1 MFANRLFINWHYS
14 YGGHMMKTW
23 QCKKCGLTASVP
35 DDCVEPL
42 HNCKPKGLTGLGD
55 VVAKVTSAVGV
66 KPCGKC
72 KERQAKLNKLVPF
85 KRSQ

>member
-1 MFANRLFINWHYS
+1 
-14 YGGHMMKTW
+14 MMIDWTCDS
-23 QCKKCGLTASVP
+23 CKKTFKV
-35 DDCVEPL
+35 
-42 HNCKPKGLTGLGD
+42 PKGSNPRCGCKQELRGLGD

-72 KERQAKLNKLVPF
+72 KERQAKLNRLVPF

>member
-1 MFANRLFINWHYS
+1 MKNWTCDKCE
-14 YGGHMMKTW
+14 KTF
-23 QCKKCGLTASVP
+23 KVP
-35 DDCVEPL
+35 DDAAPRCGCSTQL
-42 HNCKPKGLTGLGD
+42 RGLGD

>member
-1 MFANRLFINWHYS
+1 MPNPIDFE
-14 YGGHMMKTW
+14 
-23 QCKKCGLTASVP
+23 CKLCGLKIANAIPPVRCS
-35 DDCVEPL
+35 
-42 HNCKPKGLTGLGD
+42 CKSRGLGD